1 MIRSSQAV
9 LEPRKTPLQARSTAS
24 VEAILEATLQVL
36 LDVGKERLTTTKV
49 ALRAGV
55 SVGTLYQY
63 FPNKSALLQAALKRH
78 LSDVSD
84 AVVAV
89 CRDQAGQPLTQMA
102 TALIKAFLEAK
113 MRNVKT
119 SVALYSVSSDLD
131 GAKIVQQTGVRFNKA
146 VAEMLETAQEQLTTD
161 PRLVATML
169 QSAITGVSRRIL
181 ESSSP
186 EKQLEP
192 LRQELIVL
200 ACAYLE
206 ASSVSRRTK

>member
-1 MIRSSQAV
+1 
-9 LEPRKTPLQARSTAS
+9 
-24 VEAILEATLQVL
+24 
-36 LDVGKERLTTTKV
+36 
-49 ALRAGV
+49 
-55 SVGTLYQY
+55 
-63 FPNKSALLQAALKRH
+63 
-78 LSDVSD
+78 
-84 AVVAV
+84 
-89 CRDQAGQPLTQMA
+89 MA

-131 GAKIVQQTGVRFNKA
+131 GARIVQQMGVRFNKA

-206 ASSVSRRTK
+206 PSSVSRRTK

>member
-1 MIRSSQAV
+1 MIRASQAT
-9 LEPRKTPLQARSTAS
+9 LEPRKTPVQARSTAS
-24 VEAILEATLQVL
+24 VEAILDATLQVL
-36 LDVGKERLTTTKV
+36 LNVGKERLTTTRV
-49 ALRAGV
+49 AQRAGV

-78 LSDVSD
+78 LSEVSD
-84 AVVAV
+84 KVVAV
-89 CRDQAGQPLTQMA
+89 CRAQAGESLTQMA
-102 TALIKAFLEAK
+102 TALITAFLEAK

-131 GAKIVQQTGVRFNKA
+131 GARIVQQMGVRFNKA
-146 VAEMLETAQEQLTTD
+146 VAEMLDTAQEQLTTD
-161 PRLVATML
+161 PRLIATML
-169 QSAITGVSRRIL
+169 QSASVGVSRRIL

-192 LRQELIVL
+192 LQRELIVL

-206 ASSVSRRTK
+206 ASSIAR